1 MPESQANV
9 QSQTLKP
16 TSTSSLLFQSVCLKL
31 INWNIDYF
39 QSSDGR
45 LRLFQCD
52 FLHLT
57 EQMVGGRVDAVW
69 DTQSLVSIN
78 PRDRK
83 QYVRTVKLV
92 STHQTY
98 LKIIKHLLLKSMKED
113 RSKQLTI
120 LIPCFR
126 GIILAIPL
134 LCTSVELFWS
144 CILFA
149 SLVSKVVSAHVSLL

>member
-31 INWNIDYF
+31 IKWNIDYF

-120 LIPCFR
+120 LIPCFCSCQSVMSR
-126 GIILAIPL
+126 NL
-134 LCTSVELFWS
+134 LRKQACTKNAWPKTIYSTL
-144 CILFA
+144 
-149 SLVSKVVSAHVSLL
+149 LVP